1 MARFRNRQSHRGGI
15 YLLGGDL
22 RGCVYCSAMFTIA
35 SKLVVLPLLALTPIL
50 MAQNTPAAPSAPAS
64 PTATTGTANAV
75 KIDHQDS
82 FLVVGVTVRTNNETE
97 AGGQG
102 KIPQLWER
110 VMEGNALDRIPN
122 RVGEGM
128 VVVYSNYAS
137 DNTGDYDYTLGA
149 RVSSA
154 DKLPDGYVV
163 RTIQAGRYAVV
174 SSAQGPPEEVIPAL
188 WQRIARMTPTEMGG
202 TRAYRTDFETYAPFT
217 DPSVMQ
223 VDAHVG
229 LK

>member
-1 MARFRNRQSHRGGI
+1 MF
-15 YLLGGDL
+15 
-22 RGCVYCSAMFTIA
+22 SAA
-35 SKLVVLPLLALTPIL
+35 LKLAVLPFLALASL
-50 MAQNTPAAPSAPAS
+50 MMAQPAPAS
-64 PTATTGTANAV
+64 PAATTNPANVV
-75 KIDHQDS
+75 KVDHQDS
-82 FLVVGVTVRTNNETE
+82 FLVMGLTVRTNNETE

-110 VMEGNALDRIPN
+110 VMELDQIPN
-122 RVGEGM
+122 RVGDGM

-149 RVSSA
+149 QVSSA
-154 DKLPDGYVV
+154 DKVPDGYVV

-188 WQRIARMTPTEMGG
+188 WQRIAHMTPAELGG
-202 TRAYRTDFETYAPFT
+202 TRAYQTDFETYAPFT

>member
-1 MARFRNRQSHRGGI
+1 MF
-15 YLLGGDL
+15 
-22 RGCVYCSAMFTIA
+22 SAA
-35 SKLVVLPLLALTPIL
+35 LKLAVLPFLALASL
-50 MAQNTPAAPSAPAS
+50 MMAQTAPAS
-64 PTATTGTANAV
+64 PAATTNPVNAV
-75 KIDHQDS
+75 KVDHQDS
-82 FLVVGVTVRTNNETE
+82 FLVMGLTVRTNNETE

-110 VMEGNALDRIPN
+110 VVELDQIPN
-122 RVGEGM
+122 RVGDGM

-154 DKLPDGYVV
+154 DKVPDGYVA

-188 WQRIARMTPTEMGG
+188 WQRIAHMTPAELGG
-202 TRAYRTDFETYAPFT
+202 TRAYQTDFETYAPFT

-223 VDAHVG
+223 VNAHVG

>member
-1 MARFRNRQSHRGGI
+1 MNF
-15 YLLGGDL
+15 LGSGL
-22 RGCVYCSAMFTIA
+22 RGCVYCMAMFR
-35 SKLVVLPLLALTPIL
+35 VVMKMAVLFSLAMAPVV
-50 MAQNTPAAPSAPAS
+50 MAQSAPAS
-64 PTATTGTANAV
+64 TPVPASPAAATGTATAV
-75 KIDHQDS
+75 KVDHQDS
-82 FLVVGVTVRTNNETE
+82 FIVVGLTVRTNNETE
-97 AGGQG
+97 ARGQG

-110 VMEGNALDRIPN
+110 VVELDQIPN
-122 RVGEGM
+122 RVGDGM

-154 DKLPDGYVV
+154 DNVPDGYVL

-174 SSAQGPPEEVIPAL
+174 PSAQGPPEEVIPAL
-188 WQRIARMTPTEMGG
+188 WQRIAHMTPAELGG
-202 TRAYRTDFETYAPFT
+202 TRAYQTDFETYAPFT